1 LANLKPWWERWP
13 GRLENELAEL
23 DSSGVQYERDE
34 ALWARGHLRLRL
46 AVPDGAETVPLVA
59 DFPATYPYFRVEIA
73 GDDLQLPH
81 HQDPYGKT
89 LCLFGRDTGEWSPS
103 FTLARVVR
111 DRLPLVLEAGRTADP
126 AVAANLEQHQAEPV
140 TDYFPY
146 APGGMLLVDSTWDLG
161 RKSAGQLLVRIDPGA
176 WPLRGAVALVRS
188 DGERLAEASP
198 DLLRAYPGPL
208 ELQARWVRL
217 PLAPDQNEPAAVLD
231 AVAQADP
238 VLARPV
244 WKQLNG
250 RLVDVIGV
258 VFPEE
263 TAWRQAGLGWL
274 FHVRTRDPSRPG
286 GMGQHLIRAGRA
298 GPDDLAVRAPAHL
311 ALRERRVAVAG
322 LGALGAPTALELA
335 RAGVGQL
342 HLLDHDFV
350 DPGTISRWPFG
361 IGAAGMPKT
370 DTIGGFLSAHY
381 PLTTTLAWTR
391 RLGQPTGD
399 GSELELLGNFLGGVD
414 LVYDSS
420 AEIGVQHL
428 LSDLAWERSIPY
440 VAVSTTFGARGG
452 LVAAIRPGQTAGCWL
467 CLQHALDDG
476 TIEPPPSDPEG
487 HVQPVGCASPT
498 FTGAGYDTLHVA
510 LAGVR
515 AAVAMLLEAPPP
527 NWDVLVMGNSEV
539 PTYVRHRLDRHRLCD
554 RHGP

>member
-1 LANLKPWWERWP
+1 MGNPEPWWQRWP
-13 GRLENELAEL
+13 GRLERELHEL
-23 DSSGVQYERDE
+23 GSSGIRYERDD

-46 AVPDGAETVPLVA
+46 AVPSGAETIPLLA
-59 DFPATYPYFRVEIA
+59 DFPATYPYFRVELA
-73 GDDLQLPH
+73 GNDLRLAH

-89 LCLFGRDTGEWSPS
+89 LCLFGRDTAEWSPS

-111 DRLPLVLEAGRTADP
+111 ERLPLVLEAGR
-126 AVAANLEQHQAEPV
+126 AVDATVASNLEQHQAEPV

-161 RKSAGQLLVRIDPGA
+161 RKSTGQLLVRIDPGA

-198 DLLRAYPGPL
+198 DLLRAYPGSL
-208 ELQARWVRL
+208 ELQARWIQL

-231 AVAQADP
+231 AAVQADP

-263 TAWRQAGLGWL
+263 TAWRQTGLGWL
-274 FHVRTRDPSRPG
+274 FHVRTGDPSHPG

-298 GPDDLAVRAPAHL
+298 GSDDLAVRAPAHV

-322 LGALGAPTALELA
+322 LGALGAPSALELA
-335 RAGVGQL
+335 RAGVGRL
-342 HLLDHDFV
+342 HLLDYDFV
-350 DPGTISRWPFG
+350 DPGTVSRWPFG
-361 IGAAGMPKT
+361 IGVAGMPKT
-370 DTIGGFLSAHY
+370 DTIAGFLTAHY
-381 PLTTTLAWTR
+381 PLTTTLAWAR

-399 GSELELLGNFLGGVD
+399 DSELELLDNFLEGVH
-414 LVYDSS
+414 LVYDAS

-428 LSDLAWERSIPY
+428 LSDLARERSVPY

-452 LVAAIRPGQTAGCWL
+452 LVAAIRPGQTEGCWM

-476 TIEPPPSDPEG
+476 TIESPPSDPG
-487 HVQPVGCASPT
+487 GRVQPVGCASPT
-498 FTGAGYDTLHVA
+498 FTGAGYDTMHVA

-515 AAVAMLLEAPPP
+515 VAVATLLEGPPSDC
-527 NWDVLVMGNSEV
+527 DVLVIAHGQV
-539 PTYVRHRLDRHRLCD
+539 PTFARYRLDRHPLCD
-554 RHGP
+554 KHDL